1 MNVNKTM
8 ISKNRIS
15 QIRKLHAKKFRDES
29 GLFLV
34 EGYKSVEML
43 CSSDFIIEEIFATEN
58 ALRDNDSWLEA
69 HHPTVVSVEEMS
81 RISTMQ
87 TAPELLAIA
96 RQRLSLPDIP
106 ADCPV
111 LALDHIS
118 DPGNLGTIIR
128 TADWFGIRHIVCSP
142 DCVEFYNPKT
152 IQATMGS
159 FTHVHVHKRPL
170 VQFLEKESSRRRILG
185 TFLNGESISQFDFQ
199 SSDIVVIGNESNGIS
214 PEVGATVTHR
224 ITIPSAAQGLDTA
237 ESLNAAVAAAVVMY
251 RWRGIG
257 C

>member
-1 MNVNKTM
+1 M

-15 QIRKLHAKKFRDES
+15 QIRKLHARKFRDES

-43 CSSDFIIEEIFATEN
+43 SSSDFVVEEIFATEN
-58 ALRDNDSWLEA
+58 ALQDNALWLKTLS
-69 HHPTVVSVEEMS
+69 PTLITAEEMS

-87 TAPELLAIA
+87 TPPELLAVA
-96 RQRLSLPDIP
+96 QQRHDTQEIP
-106 ADCPV
+106 ENEP
-111 LALDHIS
+111 LIALDHIS
-118 DPGNLGTIIR
+118 DPGNLGTIVR
-128 TADWFGIRHIVCSP
+128 TADWFGIRHIVCSS
-142 DCVEFYNPKT
+142 DCVEFYNPKV

-159 FTHVHVHKRPL
+159 FAHVYVHKTDLPS
-170 VQFLEKESSRRRILG
+170 FLKRESTRRRVLG
-185 TFLNGESISQFDFQ
+185 TFLNGEDIGQFAFQ

-214 PEVGATVTHR
+214 PEVATTVTHR
-224 ITIPSAAQGLDTA
+224 ITIPSHAQSRDTA

-251 RWRGIG
+251 RWRGAG

>member
-1 MNVNKTM
+1 M

-43 CSSDFIIEEIFATEN
+43 CASDFVVEEIFATEN
-58 ALRDNDSWLEA
+58 ALQDNALWLKTLS
-69 HHPTVVSVEEMS
+69 PTLVTVEEMS

-87 TAPELLAIA
+87 TPPELLAIA
-96 RQRLSLPDIP
+96 RQRQVLPDIP
-106 ADCPV
+106 ADTPI

-118 DPGNLGTIIR
+118 DPGNLGTIVR

-142 DCVEFYNPKT
+142 DCVEFYNPKV

-159 FTHVHVHKRPL
+159 FAHVYVHKIPL
-170 VQFLEKESSRRRILG
+170 GQFLGKESTRRRVLG
-185 TFLNGESISQFDFQ
+185 TFLNGEDIGQFAFQ

-214 PEVGATVTHR
+214 EEVSRAVTHR
-224 ITIPSAAQGLDTA
+224 VTIPSHAQGRDTA

-251 RWRGIG
+251 RWRGTG

>member
-1 MNVNKTM
+1 ML
-8 ISKNRIS
+8 SKNRIS

-43 CSSDFIIEEIFATEN
+43 CSSDFVVEEIFATEN
-58 ALRDNDSWLEA
+58 ALQDNALWLKTLS
-69 HHPTVVSVEEMS
+69 PTLITAEEMS

-96 RQRLSLPDIP
+96 RQRQSLPDIP
-106 ADCPV
+106 ANCPA

-159 FTHVHVHKRPL
+159 FAHVYVHKRPL
-170 VQFLEKESSRRRILG
+170 AQFLDKESSHRRILG
-185 TFLNGESISQFDFQ
+185 TFLNGESIGHFDFQ

-214 PEVGATVTHR
+214 PEVAATVTHR
-224 ITIPSAAQGLDTA
+224 ITIPSAYQGPDTA
-237 ESLNAAVAAAVVMY
+237 ESLNAAVAAAVVMFQ
-251 RWRGIG
+251 WRGAG

>member
-1 MNVNKTM
+1 M

-43 CSSDFIIEEIFATEN
+43 CSSDFEVEELFATETALSDN
-58 ALRDNDSWLEA
+58 ALWLKA
-69 HHPTVVSVEEMS
+69 LTHTLITTEEMA

-87 TAPELLAIA
+87 TPPELLAIA
-96 RQRLSLPDIP
+96 RQWQTFPDIP
-106 ADCPV
+106 ADQPV

-118 DPGNLGTIIR
+118 DPGNLGTIVR

-142 DCVEFYNPKT
+142 DCVEFYNPKV
-152 IQATMGS
+152 IQATMGY
-159 FTHVHVHKRPL
+159 FAHVYVHKTDLPS
-170 VQFLEKESSRRRILG
+170 FLKRESTRRRVLG
-185 TFLNGESISQFDFQ
+185 TFLNGEDIGRFEFRSN
-199 SSDIVVIGNESNGIS
+199 DIVVIGNESNGIS
-214 PEVGATVTHR
+214 AEVASTVTHR
-224 ITIPSAAQGLDTA
+224 ITIPTAAQGRDTA
-237 ESLNAAVAAAVVMY
+237 ESLNAAVAAAVVMF
-251 RWRGIG
+251 RWGGTG

>member
-1 MNVNKTM
+1 M

-34 EGYKSVEML
+34 EGYKCVEML
-43 CSSDFIIEEIFATEN
+43 CASDFAVEEIFATEKAVTDN
-58 ALRDNDSWLEA
+58 AAWLA
-69 HHPTVVSVEEMS
+69 PLSPTLITADEMA
-81 RISTMQ
+81 RISPMQ
-87 TAPELLAIA
+87 TPPELLAIA
-96 RQRLSLPDIP
+96 KQHTDTQDIP
-106 ADCPV
+106 ENEPI

-118 DPGNLGTIIR
+118 DPGNLGTIVR

-142 DCVEFYNPKT
+142 DSVEFYNPKT

-185 TFLNGESISQFDFQ
+185 TFLNGESIGHFDFQ

-214 PEVGATVTHR
+214 PEVAATVTHR
-224 ITIPSAAQGLDTA
+224 ITIPSAARGDTA
-237 ESLNAAVAAAVVMY
+237 ESLNAAVAAAVVMFQ
-251 RWRGIG
+251 WRGVG

>member
-1 MNVNKTM
+1 M

-29 GLFLV
+29 KLFLV

-43 CSSDFIIEEIFATEN
+43 CGSDFEVEEIFATEA
-58 ALRDNDSWLEA
+58 ALHDNDWLQRFS
-69 HHPTVVSVEEMS
+69 PTLITPDEMS

-87 TAPELLAIA
+87 TPPELLAIA
-96 RQRLSLPDIP
+96 QQQTNLPDIP
-106 ADCPV
+106 TDQRV

-128 TADWFGIRHIVCSP
+128 TADWFDIRHIVCSP
-142 DCVEFYNPKT
+142 DCVEFYNPKV

-159 FTHVHVHKRPL
+159 FAHVYVHRRPL
-170 VQFLEKESSRRRILG
+170 AAFLREESDRRRILG
-185 TFLNGESISQFDFQ
+185 TFLNGTDIRTLEFR

-214 PEVGATVTHR
+214 DEVSKAVTQR
-224 ITIPSAAQGLDTA
+224 ITIPASAQGRETA
-237 ESLNAAVAAAVVMY
+237 ESLNAAIAAALVMFA
-251 RWRGIG
+251 WR
-257 C
+257 

>member
-1 MNVNKTM
+1 M

-43 CSSDFIIEEIFATEN
+43 CASDFEVEEIFATEN
-58 ALRDNDSWLEA
+58 ALTDNAAWLSSLS
-69 HHPTVVSVEEMS
+69 PTLVTAEEMS

-87 TAPELLAIA
+87 TPPELLAIA
-96 RQRLSLPDIP
+96 LQRQSLPDIP
-106 ADCPV
+106 TDQPI

-128 TADWFGIRHIVCSP
+128 TADWFDIQHVVCSP
-142 DCVEFYNPKT
+142 DCVEFYNPKV

-159 FTHVHVHKRPL
+159 FTHIHVHRRSLPE
-170 VQFLEKESSRRRILG
+170 FLKQESSRRHILG
-185 TFLNGESISQFDFQ
+185 TFLDGEDIRRFKFNRNE
-199 SSDIVVIGNESNGIS
+199 IVVIGNESNGIS
-214 PEVGATVTHR
+214 EEVANAVTHR
-224 ITIPSAAQGLDTA
+224 ITIPTAAQGRDTA
-237 ESLNAAVAAAVVMY
+237 ESLNAAIAAAVVMY
-251 RWRGIG
+251 RMAG

>member
-1 MNVNKTM
+1 M

-34 EGYKSVEML
+34 EGYKSVEIL
-43 CSSDFIIEEIFATEN
+43 CASGFDVEEIFATEN
-58 ALRDNDSWLEA
+58 ALTDNAMWLKPLY
-69 HHPTVVSVEEMS
+69 PTLITVEEMS

-87 TAPELLAIA
+87 TPPELLAIA
-96 RQRLSLPDIP
+96 RQRQSLPDIP
-106 ADCPV
+106 ADQPV

-128 TADWFGIRHIVCSP
+128 TADWFDIQHIVCSP
-142 DCVEFYNPKT
+142 DCVELYNPKV

-159 FTHVHVHKRPL
+159 FTHIHVHYRSLPE
-170 VQFLEKESSRRRILG
+170 FLRQESARRRILG
-185 TFLNGESISQFDFQ
+185 TFLNGDDIRQFEFNRN
-199 SSDIVVIGNESNGIS
+199 DIVVIGNESNGIS
-214 PEVGATVTHR
+214 EEVSNAITHR
-224 ITIPSAAQGLDTA
+224 ITIPTAAQGRDTA

-251 RWRGIG
+251 RMAG